1 MTDSP
6 KDLTESVIA
15 GGNSVEGRG
24 QNSEDEIA
32 ARLERELLSH
42 YDQCVVDG
50 KTNPILDA
58 YDFVTHMLLKQKLRP
73 PRIPKKNRHE
83 LGAREFTLTYSPKW
97 FTDDFAA
104 REAMREA
111 MRKLIKYHQTQ
122 IINLRAVGEVG
133 KNGASHVHCMY
144 MLEGGRKITDKN
156 FRRAWSYWNPD
167 IKHGQGF
174 QGGHHQS
181 VKNTA
186 DFLGYIDKDI
196 DTAWLEIKYPE

>member
-15 GGNSVEGRG
+15 GGNSLEGRG
-24 QNSEDEIA
+24 QESDDIFTKMDM
-32 ARLERELLSH
+32 ELLAY
-42 YDQCVVDG
+42 YDKCVKDHTTSAL
-50 KTNPILDA
+50 KDA
-58 YDFVTHMLLKQKLRP
+58 YDLYAHILLMNKYRP
-73 PRIPKKNRHE
+73 RPISKKNRHQ

-97 FTDDFAA
+97 FTDDMAA
-104 REAMREA
+104 REAMRSA
-111 MRKLIKYHQTQ
+111 MRKLMKYHQGQ
-122 IINLRAVGEVG
+122 ITHLRAVGEVG
-133 KNGASHVHCMY
+133 KNGASHIHCMY

-167 IKHGQGF
+167 IKHDNGF
-174 QGGHHQS
+174 QGGHHDT